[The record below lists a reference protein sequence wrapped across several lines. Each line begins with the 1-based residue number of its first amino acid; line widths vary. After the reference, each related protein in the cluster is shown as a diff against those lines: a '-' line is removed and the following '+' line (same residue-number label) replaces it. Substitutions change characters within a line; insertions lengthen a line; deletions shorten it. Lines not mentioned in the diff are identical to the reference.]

1 LLSALLLR
9 LNIEDESEHYQNVF
23 GLILTVVNMLGI
35 MLIIEQA
42 IVKPFKWLIR
52 GFGRKLTHDGEL
64 RGLVKRRS
72 GM

>member
-1 LLSALLLR
+1 
-9 LNIEDESEHYQNVF
+9 
-23 GLILTVVNMLGI
+23 MLGI